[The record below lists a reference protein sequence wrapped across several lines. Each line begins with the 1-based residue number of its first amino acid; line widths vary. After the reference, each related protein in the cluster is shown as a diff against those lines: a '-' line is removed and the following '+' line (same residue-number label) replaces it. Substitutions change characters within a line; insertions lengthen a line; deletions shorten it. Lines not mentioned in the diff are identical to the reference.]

1 MRKET
6 FSIFPNS
13 WLHFRTDKF
22 KQDENQI
29 ASAYLIL
36 SALADNVINVA
47 VGKTKSVLDE
57 NFFLSAF
64 CRHHSWESRLSFWH
78 TTEGGIT
85 HRCPWW
91 FFACLLICKLSP
103 DYFCLLIFL
112 WCTEVINYHTVKKG
126 SIQNKKLYIHM
137 HIVSFAGLPYNIWF
151 SLACWCFNPF
161 LGKFAIEKY

>member
-29 ASAYLIL
+29 ASAYLML

-47 VGKTKSVLDE
+47 VGKTKSVLEE

-64 CRHHSWESRLSFWH
+64 CRHHSWESRWSFWRI
-78 TTEGGIT
+78 TEGGIT

-91 FFACLLICKLSP
+91 FFACMLICKLSP
-103 DYFCLLIFL
+103 DYFCRLIFL
-112 WCTEVINYHTVKKG
+112 WCTEVNNYHTVKKKKHPK
-126 SIQNKKLYIHM
+126 QKEKLYIHM
-137 HIVSFAGLPYNIWF
+137 HIVSFAGLPYNI
-151 SLACWCFNPF
+151 LIF
-161 LGKFAIEKY
+161 LSMLVF